1 MLGIANMKKWFQVQ
15 KSDLLVIGTFL
26 LLGGLVLLFTI
37 DFFWGVLCFVVSFTC
52 FYQANTRHKKE
63 KGGDP
68 HQTLGDW

>member
-1 MLGIANMKKWFQVQ
+1 MKNVFQVQ

-37 DFFWGVLCFVVSFTC
+37 DFFWGVLCFILSFTC
-52 FYQANTRHKKE
+52 FYQAIIRHEKE
-63 KGGDP
+63 EGGDP

>member
-1 MLGIANMKKWFQVQ
+1 MKNGFQVQ

-26 LLGGLVLLFTI
+26 LLGGLVLLLTI
-37 DFFWGVLCFVVSFTC
+37 DFFWGVLCFVVSFAF
-52 FYQANTRHKKE
+52 FYQAIIRHEKE

>member
-1 MLGIANMKKWFQVQ
+1 LEIVKMKNGFQVQ
-15 KSDLLVIGTFL
+15 KADLLVIGTFL

-52 FYQANTRHKKE
+52 FYQANVRPEKG

-68 HQTLGDW
+68 H